1 MKNLFAETIEAMRR
15 KQVQE
20 WALAKANYENLEG
33 VETKGI
39 KLGNS
44 SFIIQFNPKRILS
57 SAAKVDSKSIMER
70 KCFLCKEN
78 LPVEQIGNDFVGRY
92 IVLVNP
98 YPIFPKHLTIPGY
111 VHEPQKILGKLT
123 DMLELARNLDDY
135 VVFYNGPKCGA
146 SAPDHFHFQ
155 AGNKGFLP
163 LETGFSLLKKKV
175 FVEEEG
181 IAVSLLAEYPCPALA
196 IESRNIKLIEEYFLE
211 IYNLLEIKE
220 DEYEPMMNIVAWYG
234 EEGFKLCIFPRAKHR
249 PSCYFAEGEKNI
261 LISPASVDMGGVF
274 ITPRQ
279 ADFENITATDLGNII
294 QEVCMDANSLEKI
307 AYHLKNKKAQ

>member
-1 MKNLFAETIEAMRR
+1 MKNLFAETIEAMRQ

-20 WALAKANYENLEG
+20 WDLAKANYENLEG
-33 VETKGI
+33 VETKEI
-39 KLGNS
+39 KVRDSTFL
-44 SFIIQFNPKRILS
+44 IQFNPKRILS
-57 SAAKVDSKSIMER
+57 SAAKVDSKSISER

-78 LPVEQIGNDFVGRY
+78 LPVQQTGCDFVGRY
-92 IVLVNP
+92 TVLVNP

-111 VHEPQKILGKLT
+111 IHEPQKILGKVI

-163 LETGFSLLKKKV
+163 LETGFDRLEKKV
-175 FVEEEG
+175 LLEEEG
-181 IAVSLLAEYPCPALA
+181 IAVSLLAEYPCSALVM
-196 IESRNIKLIEEYFLE
+196 ESSHIQLIDAYFHK
-211 IYNLLEIKE
+211 IHDLLEIRE
-220 DEYEPMMNIVAWYG
+220 DEYEPMMNIVAWYA
-234 EEGFKLCIFPRAKHR
+234 EERFKLCIFPRAKHR

-279 ADFENITATDLGNII
+279 ADFEYITATDIGNII
-294 QEVCMDANSLEKI
+294 KEVCLDANSLEKI
-307 AYHLKNKKAQ
+307 AHQLKNKKVQ